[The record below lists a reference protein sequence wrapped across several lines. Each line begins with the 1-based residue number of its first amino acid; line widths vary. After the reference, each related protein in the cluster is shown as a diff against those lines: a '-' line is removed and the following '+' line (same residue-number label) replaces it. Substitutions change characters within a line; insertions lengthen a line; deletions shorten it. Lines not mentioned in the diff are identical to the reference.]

1 MIRTTASHAAPGHMP
16 DPKAGDMQGNRE
28 MQPVPQQ
35 SPPALPFYEDLPA
48 LLGLQSTKP
57 FESSSIL
64 PPCSK
69 GGKKPQGSSFL
80 TSHSILG
87 RPQGSSGAG
96 KDATKSD
103 TAPMSPFQAQDHH
116 PEVLKGL
123 TEEGGL
129 LPKTPAHPGE
139 TSPSC

>member
-1 MIRTTASHAAPGHMP
+1 MPPQDTCRTPKLEICRETGKCSLFLSSPLQPFLFMKTCLHSWVSKAPNPLKAAASFLHA
-16 DPKAGDMQGNRE
+16 PKGE
-28 MQPVPQQ
+28 
-35 SPPALPFYEDLPA
+35 
-48 LLGLQSTKP
+48 
-57 FESSSIL
+57 
-64 PPCSK
+64 
-69 GGKKPQGSSFL
+69 KKPQGSSFL